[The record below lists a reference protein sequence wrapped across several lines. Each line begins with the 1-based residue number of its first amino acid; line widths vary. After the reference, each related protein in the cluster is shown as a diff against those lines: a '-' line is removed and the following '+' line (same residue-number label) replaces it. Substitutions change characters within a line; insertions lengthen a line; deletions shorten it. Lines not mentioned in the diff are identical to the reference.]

1 MPESSVTSG
10 QTRWAVGLTH
20 PWKSVKSQSSV
31 VKKKFQML
39 TTPARQTVFRTND
52 SFQVSTEIS
61 GVTRERAIE
70 VLHDHD
76 FFIHQDP
83 NLESYEPEDKP
94 KGGVTQLPADAQAAA
109 VGSTQC
115 YAVTDRIPARFAR
128 LLPGKSTAVNHYQL
142 TSIEDG
148 LFVCLKAA
156 LDVQSDRRIVI
167 RGGGD
172 DATVNVVLVQEV
184 GVNCNKMLV
193 NVFRGQYEEHWRRI
207 HEAFAEKMGGEV
219 VKHSEGVL

>member
-1 MPESSVTSG
+1 
-10 QTRWAVGLTH
+10 
-20 PWKSVKSQSSV
+20 
-31 VKKKFQML
+31 ML